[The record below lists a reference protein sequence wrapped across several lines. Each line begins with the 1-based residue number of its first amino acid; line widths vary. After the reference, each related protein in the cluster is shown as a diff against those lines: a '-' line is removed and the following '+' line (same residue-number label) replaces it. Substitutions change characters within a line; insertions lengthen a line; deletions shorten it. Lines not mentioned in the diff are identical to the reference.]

1 MPVPMG
7 IRVFLSLCDA
17 VVPVPGRP
25 GAGRPGPFLWI
36 PAKNC
41 GNDKVGV
48 GGNGQSEQMKNQ
60 QTSLP
65 VGVGARCVNEQQG
78 GLGSLLPAGVGGR
91 CVNEQQGGLGSL
103 SPRGWG

>member
-7 IRVFLSLCDA
+7 IRVFSPSATRWCR
-17 VVPVPGRP
+17 GRP
-25 GAGRPGPFLWI
+25 GVGRPGPFLWI

-48 GGNGQSEQMKNQ
+48 GGNGQSGQTKNQ

-65 VGVGARCVNEQQG
+65 VKNQQTSFPVGVGWAVRQ
-78 GLGSLLPAGVGGR
+78 
-91 CVNEQQGGLGSL
+91 
-103 SPRGWG
+103 

>member
-65 VGVGARCVNEQQG
+65 VGVGWAVRQ
-78 GLGSLLPAGVGGR
+78 
-91 CVNEQQGGLGSL
+91 
-103 SPRGWG
+103 